1 MRYADYTVRRDGF
14 CGHLA
19 EPEERG
25 DRAVIVVMGGEQSL
39 LPGRKI
45 AEAFAHH
52 GIAGLAVSL
61 FGAEGL
67 PAGPDRVPL
76 ELFEPAAAL
85 LDRLGYAS
93 KAIYGMSMGSVFAL
107 TAACRYRCF
116 DKVVLVSPTHV
127 PFEGSVDKKRMSGHS
142 VVTAGGRDMPF
153 VPLELGRYKASRYY
167 TDPET
172 GRRVMGMWLSYRD
185 AYRLPESMSACLRP
199 EETGAEL
206 LLVCGDRDE
215 AWPSSYSVEVLHER
229 MAAAGK
235 QARKL
240 VCPGAGHLLG
250 VMPLREK
257 NAWLYRAIPLIGLM
271 YRSFRD
277 DRSACLAAL
286 EMSQREI
293 LAFLR

>member
-85 LDRLGYAS
+85 LDRDDLPRDGYYAYVCAHCAPAFEYHGFFAEADLLRKRS
-93 KAIYGMSMGSVFAL
+93 EEIYERNDAL
-107 TAACRYRCF
+107 P
-116 DKVVLVSPTHV
+116 D
-127 PFEGSVDKKRMSGHS
+127 
-142 VVTAGGRDMPF
+142 
-153 VPLELGRYKASRYY
+153 
-167 TDPET
+167 
-172 GRRVMGMWLSYRD
+172 
-185 AYRLPESMSACLRP
+185 
-199 EETGAEL
+199 L
-206 LLVCGDRDE
+206 L
-215 AWPSSYSVEVLHER
+215 
-229 MAAAGK
+229 
-235 QARKL
+235 
-240 VCPGAGHLLG
+240 
-250 VMPLREK
+250 
-257 NAWLYRAIPLIGLM
+257 
-271 YRSFRD
+271 
-277 DRSACLAAL
+277 
-286 EMSQREI
+286 
-293 LAFLR
+293 